1 MPVFPADK
9 YSRILTMNFKRFTA
23 AGLLIFSLLFSLPV
37 VATQLL
43 PLPLKEISQRSE
55 LIFRGRCEKK
65 ISESVTHPKSGKE
78 IPVTVY
84 FFSTQ
89 EVVKGEAGSKM
100 EVRQL
105 AVRSSREAYSL
116 GIYGPFGG
124 VSLDVGKEYL
134 LFLGAPSSL
143 GVRSVIGGSGGKFS
157 ITKNHEGKE
166 VVSSASNT
174 QTIPYGE
181 FLSSVRKNLE

>member
-1 MPVFPADK
+1 
-9 YSRILTMNFKRFTA
+9 MNFKRFSKI
-23 AGLLIFSLLFSLPV
+23 GLWIFPFIFSFSLQ
-37 VATQLL
+37 ATQLL

-65 ISESVTHPKSGKE
+65 LTETVLHPRTKKE

-89 EVVKGEAGSKM
+89 EVLKGEAGSNI
-100 EVRQL
+100 EVKQL

-116 GIYGPFGG
+116 GIYGPVGG
-124 VSLDVGKEYL
+124 VSFEAGKEYV
-134 LFLGAPSSL
+134 LFLGAPSAL
-143 GVRSVIGGSGGKFS
+143 GVRAVIGGGNGKYLV
-157 ITKNHEGKE
+157 TKNREGKE
-166 VVSSASNT
+166 IVSLGQDSK
-174 QTIPYGE
+174 TISYEE